1 MLDRAA
7 GEAILARVDAALNEL
22 AEVRRQIVALIPPAA
37 VNGAGAEDADDL
49 ADALIDT
56 TSAGARTG
64 FARDTTAMW
73 CRTVPGVGVWRAL
86 AGTHRGTAAAHRKE
100 KASRLTAVRRRDDAG
115 SACALRT
122 EDMAVS
128 RFR

>member
-1 MLDRAA
+1 MAGPDLLERIDAILTAVLELRAA
-7 GEAILARVDAALNEL
+7 V
-22 AEVRRQIVALIPPAA
+22 V
-37 VNGAGAEDADDL
+37 GAEAADECSSTTTPADDL

-73 CRTVPGVGVWRAL
+73 CTVPGVGVWRAL